1 MPTAYPDNLTR
12 EQYELIEPL
21 LPAAKPG
28 GRPREVDLREVL
40 NAIFYVLVNSCKWR
54 ALPKDFPKWQTVYTY
69 FRNWRKDG
77 TWVRIHDRL
86 REWTRVAELRAASP
100 SELIIDSQSVKSV
113 AMVSQAVGYDGAKQ
127 VKGRKRFITVD
138 TLGLVLRVLVTAANV
153 PERTGGKQV
162 LKKVHEMG
170 DKVTRVHT
178 VWVDGGFD
186 GFPFMK
192 WVMDVCRWLVQV
204 VLRPEE
210 AKGFVLVKKRWVVER
225 TFGWLGWCRRLNRSY
240 EHLPETEETFIYLAM
255 IRIMVRRL
263 A

>member
-1 MPTAYPDNLTR
+1 
-12 EQYELIEPL
+12 
-21 LPAAKPG
+21 
-28 GRPREVDLREVL
+28 
-40 NAIFYVLVNSCKWR
+40 VLVNSCKWR
-54 ALPKDFPKWQTVYTY
+54 ALPKDFPTWQTVYTY

-100 SELIIDSQSVKSV
+100 SELFIDSQSVKSV

-153 PERTGGKQV
+153 SERTGGKQV

-204 VLRPEE
+204 VLHPEE
-210 AKGFVLVKKRWVVER
+210 AKGFVLVKKRWVVIFD
-225 TFGWLGWCRRLNRSY
+225 TSF
-240 EHLPETEETFIYLAM
+240 A
-255 IRIMVRRL
+255 
-263 A
+263 